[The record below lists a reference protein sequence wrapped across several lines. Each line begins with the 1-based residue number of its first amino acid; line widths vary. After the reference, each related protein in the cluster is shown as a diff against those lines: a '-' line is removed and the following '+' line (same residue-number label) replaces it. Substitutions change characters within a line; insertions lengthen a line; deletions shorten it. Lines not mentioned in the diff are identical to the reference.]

1 MKGIIKITLC
11 AFILLVGSILFGKET
26 IYAADGEFEIELSE
40 QEIQELLNTLN
51 ENKEA
56 ETITKHI
63 VRRVKFYPKLIIVNI
78 LCSYL
83 YTALVCRWKKATNCC
98 IKNNSAQKNVHLPD
112 KTTSA
117 MDN

>member
-63 VRRVKFYPKLIIVNI
+63 VRRVEDTPENMARFCLY
-78 LCSYL
+78 SY
-83 YTALVCRWKKATNCC
+83 
-98 IKNNSAQKNVHLPD
+98 
-112 KTTSA
+112 
-117 MDN
+117 